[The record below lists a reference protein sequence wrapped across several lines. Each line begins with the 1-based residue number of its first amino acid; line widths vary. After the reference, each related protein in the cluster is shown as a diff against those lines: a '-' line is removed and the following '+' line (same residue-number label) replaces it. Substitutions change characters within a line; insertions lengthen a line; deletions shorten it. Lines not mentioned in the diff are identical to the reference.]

1 LVDYDPFSDE
11 VLDDPHRVYARLRAE
26 SPVHYLEAFDTW
38 ALALFEDVWNAGAD
52 ATHFVQPGPV
62 LELAGV
68 REGELLADAQ
78 SEVLESGASIFIMN
92 PPQHTLLRKR
102 IARLFSPQGV
112 AHLEPGLRAL
122 VCERLDHVLPSGRFD
137 VIGDFAAQIAV
148 QATCLLIG
156 LPVAD
161 GPYLV
166 EIVRRF
172 FAREPGFAGM
182 PPDGVAAS
190 LELREYLL
198 QAVRNRR
205 KRGERS
211 ADAMQA
217 YLDFELE
224 GRSYTDEELAMHLM
238 TLVTGGTETLPKVFA
253 GGVLQLHRHPEQRA
267 ELAADPSLLP
277 WAFTE
282 IARTEMPTNFLTRT
296 VAKDLVLRGQ
306 ELRAGQGVM
315 LLYRSANR
323 DEREFADPDRFD
335 IHRRAPRTL
344 SFGHGT
350 HVCLGQHVARLE
362 ARIMYEELLRRVP
375 DYTVLEDEVVP
386 ARSEFVAGYL
396 AMPIAFSPRAAEPP
410 KSHAAPM
417 PSR

>member
-1 LVDYDPFSDE
+1 VVEYDPFSDD

-38 ALALFEDVWNAGAD
+38 ALALFEDVWSAGAD
-52 ATHFVQPGPV
+52 AEHFVQPGPV
-62 LELAGV
+62 IEMAGV
-68 REGELLADAQ
+68 RDGDLLAPAQ
-78 SEVLESGASIFIMN
+78 TEVLESGASIFIMN
-92 PPQHTLLRKR
+92 PPQHTQLRKR
-102 IARLFSPQGV
+102 LARLFSPQGV
-112 AHLEPGLRAL
+112 ARLEPGLRAL
-122 VCERLDHVLPSGRFD
+122 VRERLDRVLPTGRCD
-137 VIGDFAAQIAV
+137 VVGDLAAQISV

-156 LPVAD
+156 LPVED

-198 QAVRNRR
+198 EAVRARR
-205 KRGERS
+205 KRLDAGD
-211 ADAMQA
+211 DAMRA
-217 YLDFELE
+217 YLEFELD
-224 GRSYTDEELAMHLM
+224 GRPCTDEELAMHLM

-253 GGVLQLHRHPEQRA
+253 GGVLQLHRHPDQRA
-267 ELAADPSLLP
+267 ALVADPSLLTP
-277 WAFTE
+277 AFTE
-282 IARTEMPTNFLTRT
+282 IARYEMPTNFLTRT
-296 VAKDLVLRGQ
+296 VAKDLVLRGRL
-306 ELRAGQGVM
+306 LRAGQGVM

-323 DEREFADPDRFD
+323 DEREFPDPDRFD
-335 IHRRAPRTL
+335 IGRRPPRIL

-362 ARIMYEELLRRVP
+362 ARVMYEELLRRVP
-375 DYTVLEDEVVP
+375 DYAVLESEVVP

-396 AMPIAFSPRAAEPP
+396 AMPIAFPPRA
-410 KSHAAPM
+410 
-417 PSR
+417 

>member
-1 LVDYDPFSDE
+1 MEYDPFSDE

-38 ALALFEDVWNAGAD
+38 ALALFEDVWSAGAD
-52 ATHFVQPGPV
+52 AEHFVQPGPV
-62 LELAGV
+62 IEMAGV
-68 REGELLADAQ
+68 RDGDLLVPAQ
-78 SEVLESGASIFIMN
+78 TEVLESGASIFIMN
-92 PPQHTLLRKR
+92 PPQHTQLRR
-102 IARLFSPQGV
+102 RLARLFSPQGV
-112 AHLEPGLRAL
+112 ARLEPGLRAL
-122 VCERLDHVLPSGRFD
+122 VRERLDRVLPTGRCD
-137 VIGDFAAQIAV
+137 VVGDLAAQISV

-156 LPVAD
+156 LPVED

-198 QAVRNRR
+198 EAVRARR
-205 KRGERS
+205 KRLDAGD
-211 ADAMQA
+211 DAMRA
-217 YLDFELE
+217 YLEFELD
-224 GRSYTDEELAMHLM
+224 GRPCTDEELAMHLM

-253 GGVLQLHRHPEQRA
+253 GGVLQLHRHPDQRA
-267 ELAADPSLLP
+267 ALVAEPSLLTP
-277 WAFTE
+277 AFTE
-282 IARTEMPTNFLTRT
+282 IARYEMPTNFLTRT
-296 VAKDLVLRGQ
+296 VAKDLVLRGRR
-306 ELRAGQGVM
+306 LRAGQGVM

-323 DEREFADPDRFD
+323 DEREFPDPDRFD
-335 IHRRAPRTL
+335 IGRRPPRIL

-362 ARIMYEELLRRVP
+362 ARVMYEELLRRVP
-375 DYTVLEDEVVP
+375 DYAVLEAEVVP

-396 AMPIAFSPRAAEPP
+396 AMPIAFPARA
-410 KSHAAPM
+410 
-417 PSR
+417 

>member
-1 LVDYDPFSDE
+1 MDYDPFSDE

-52 ATHFVQPGPV
+52 AAHFVQPGPV
-62 LELAGV
+62 IELAGV
-68 REGELLADAQ
+68 REDELLADAQ
-78 SEVLESGASIFIMN
+78 AKVLESGASIFIMN
-92 PPQHTLLRKR
+92 PPQHTQLRR
-102 IARLFSPQGV
+102 RVARLFSPQGV
-112 AHLEPGLRAL
+112 ARLEPGLRAL
-122 VCERLDHVLPSGRFD
+122 VRERLACVLPTGRCD
-137 VIGDFAAQIAV
+137 VIGDLAAQISV

-156 LPVAD
+156 LPVSD

-190 LELREYLL
+190 LELLDYLRE
-198 QAVRNRR
+198 AVRARR
-205 KRGERS
+205 KQGVPGD
-211 ADAMQA
+211 DAMAA
-217 YLDFELE
+217 YLDFELG
-224 GRSYTDEELAMHLM
+224 GRPYTDDEMAMHLM

-267 ELAADPSLLP
+267 ELVADPSLLP
-277 WAFTE
+277 AAFME
-282 IARTEMPTNFLTRT
+282 IARTEMPTHFLTRR
-296 VAKDLVLRGQ
+296 VAKDLVLRGRQ
-306 ELRAGQGVM
+306 LRAGQGVM

-323 DEREFADPDRFD
+323 DEREFPEPDRFD
-335 IHRRAPRTL
+335 IHRRAPRSL

-362 ARIMYEELLRRVP
+362 ARIMYEEILGLVP
-375 DYTVLEDEVVP
+375 DYAVLEDEVVP

-396 AMPIAFSPRAAEPP
+396 AMPIAFSPR
-410 KSHAAPM
+410 
-417 PSR
+417 

>member
-1 LVDYDPFSDE
+1 MDYDPFSDE

-38 ALALFEDVWNAGAD
+38 ALALFEDVWNAGAET
-52 ATHFVQPGPV
+52 AHFVQPGPV
-62 LELAGV
+62 IELAGV
-68 REGELLADAQ
+68 REGQLLAEAQ
-78 SEVLESGASIFIMN
+78 AEVLESGASIFIMN
-92 PPQHTLLRKR
+92 PPQHTQLRKR
-102 IARLFSPQGV
+102 LARLFSPQGV
-112 AHLEPGLRAL
+112 ARLEPGLRAL
-122 VCERLDHVLPSGRFD
+122 VCERLDAVLPTGRCD

-156 LPVAD
+156 LPVGD
-161 GPYLV
+161 GPALV
-166 EIVRRF
+166 ETVRRF

-182 PPDGVAAS
+182 PPDGIAAS
-190 LELREYLL
+190 LELREYLW
-198 QAVRNRR
+198 QAVRTRR
-205 KRGERS
+205 KRADRHD
-211 ADAMQA
+211 DAMQA

-224 GRSYTDEELAMHLM
+224 GRPLTDEEVAMHLM

-253 GGVLQLHRHPEQRA
+253 GGVLQLYRHPEQRA

-277 WAFTE
+277 SAFTE

-296 VAKDLVLRGQ
+296 VAKDLVLRDRQ
-306 ELRAGQGVM
+306 LRAGQGVM

-323 DEREFADPDRFD
+323 DEREFPEPDRFD
-335 IHRRAPRTL
+335 IHRRAARTL

-362 ARIMYEELLRRVP
+362 ARIMLEELLRRVP
-375 DYTVLEDEVVP
+375 DYAVLEDEVVP

-396 AMPIAFSPRAAEPP
+396 AMPIAFGGDPAL
-410 KSHAAPM
+410 
-417 PSR
+417 

>member
-1 LVDYDPFSDE
+1 MDYDPFSDD
-11 VLDDPHRVYARLRAE
+11 VLDDPLRVYARLRAE

-52 ATHFVQPGPV
+52 SAHFVQPGPV
-62 LELAGV
+62 IELAGM

-78 SEVLESGASIFIMN
+78 AEVLESGASIFIMN
-92 PPQHTLLRKR
+92 PPQHTQLRRR

-112 AHLEPGLRAL
+112 ARLEPGLRAL
-122 VCERLDHVLPSGRFD
+122 VCQRLASVLPTGRCD
-137 VIGDFAAQIAV
+137 VIGDLAAQISV

-156 LPVAD
+156 LPVGD

-182 PPDGVAAS
+182 PPDGIAAS
-190 LELREYLL
+190 LELREYLRE
-198 QAVRNRR
+198 AVRARR
-205 KRGERS
+205 KPGVS
-211 ADAMQA
+211 GDDAMQA

-224 GRSYTDEELAMHLM
+224 GRPYTDEEVAMHLM

-277 WAFTE
+277 AAFTE
-282 IARTEMPTNFLTRT
+282 IARYEMPTNFLTRT
-296 VAKDLVLRGQ
+296 VAKDLVLRGRH
-306 ELRAGQGVM
+306 LRPGQGVM

-323 DEREFADPDRFD
+323 DEREFPEPDRFD
-335 IHRRAPRTL
+335 IHRRAPRIL

-362 ARIMYEELLRRVP
+362 ARIMLEELLLRVP
-375 DYTVLEDEVVP
+375 DYAVLEDEVVP

-396 AMPIAFSPRAAEPP
+396 AMPIAFSPR
-410 KSHAAPM
+410 
-417 PSR
+417 